1 MSSSKNHNHHGR
13 DINLKQENRCRSTS
27 PSPTSSAFN
36 LICRMETLS
45 QKWKGFK
52 VSIPS
57 PCFTTC
63 SSKNHH
69 GCSINLKQEN
79 RDHSTS
85 ASSALKT
92 TISITESRGDATS
105 ATASVSTSSQT
116 EKGGYARPISPTTV
130 STTHSRK
137 EKDILDSM
145 LSPSDW
151 QWQQCSMTSI
161 LSTIQTSTSARPTPI
176 RSNSTKKKNNRRRWK
191 ISKRRKSSK
200 VIKELSPKGPF
211 LSPILMKE
219 EPPTCLPGKQSQ
231 SQPQQPTLITI
242 ESTALD
248 SMLSPS
254 DWQWQQ
260 CSMTSILSTIQTS
273 TSARPTPIRSN
284 STKKK
289 NNRRRWKISKR
300 RKSSKVIKELS
311 PKGPFLSPILMK
323 EEPPTCLPGKQSQS
337 QPQQPTL
344 IAIESTAP
352 PIPQRNARNVLFLQ
366 RILWER
372 RRVLMKKNLLHNGVE
387 NYVKVL
393 RVATLG
399 NNSEKSE
406 DVNSERTRESED

>member
-1 MSSSKNHNHHGR
+1 MVDKISQQWVGCEISIPSPCSTMSSSKNHNHHGR

-27 PSPTSSAFN
+27 PSPSSAFN

-151 QWQQCSMTSI
+151 QRENPSDWQWKQGSMTSI
-161 LSTIQTSTSARPTPI
+161 TSTIQTSISARLNPI
-176 RSNSTKKKNNRRRWK
+176 LWK
-191 ISKRRKSSK
+191 ISKRCKSSK
-200 VIKELSPKGPF
+200 ILKELSPKGPS
-211 LSPILMKE
+211 SPTLMKE
-219 EPPTCLPGKQSQ
+219 GPPSYRPVQELQ
-231 SQPQQPTLITI
+231 SQPQQLTLTTI
-242 ESTALD
+242 ESTTTP
-248 SMLSPS
+248 SPQKNDRS
-254 DWQWQQ
+254 GVLLEKY
-260 CSMTSILSTIQTS
+260 SYELKRVQT
-273 TSARPTPIRSN
+273 
-284 STKKK
+284 K
-289 NNRRRWKISKR
+289 
-300 RKSSKVIKELS
+300 
-311 PKGPFLSPILMK
+311 F
-323 EEPPTCLPGKQSQS
+323 
-337 QPQQPTL
+337 
-344 IAIESTAP
+344 
-352 PIPQRNARNVLFLQ
+352 VLL
-366 RILWER
+366 
-372 RRVLMKKNLLHNGVE
+372 NNGVE
-387 NYVKVL
+387 NYIKVV
-393 RVATLG
+393 RVT
-399 NNSEKSE
+399 
-406 DVNSERTRESED
+406 T

>member
-1 MSSSKNHNHHGR
+1 MVDKISQQWVGCEISIPSPCSTMSSSKNHNHHGR

-92 TISITESRGDATS
+92 TISITESTGDATS

-116 EKGGYARPISPTTV
+116 EKGGYASEGRCRRPISPTTV

-161 LSTIQTSTSARPTPI
+161 LSTIQTSPSARPTPI

-191 ISKRRKSSK
+191 ISKRRKSNK
-200 VIKELSPKGPF
+200 VIKELSPKGP

-231 SQPQQPTLITI
+231 SQPQQQPTLIT
-242 ESTALD
+242 
-248 SMLSPS
+248 
-254 DWQWQQ
+254 
-260 CSMTSILSTIQTS
+260 
-273 TSARPTPIRSN
+273 
-284 STKKK
+284 
-289 NNRRRWKISKR
+289 
-300 RKSSKVIKELS
+300 
-311 PKGPFLSPILMK
+311 
-323 EEPPTCLPGKQSQS
+323 
-337 QPQQPTL
+337 
-344 IAIESTAP
+344 IESTAP
-352 PIPQRNARNVLFLQ
+352 PIPQRNDRNVLFLQ
-366 RILWER
+366 RILLER
-372 RRVLMKKNLLHNGVE
+372 RRVRMKKNLLHNGVE